1 MKILL
6 ITPCDLPVPA
16 VCGGAVASLMESIL
30 KENEKKK
37 KLDITVVSSWN
48 EKAERKSAEY
58 RHSQFIWLKINS
70 LCKMADN
77 LAGKIFKLLGKSGKD
92 YIRKL
97 YVISKIKKILS
108 ENDYDAVVVQNSGYL
123 LKAFREK
130 SLAEKYKDKIYYHL
144 HNDIPVNAD
153 DEVLKH
159 VKFILISRYLMK
171 NVALKCGKDA
181 EKRCC
186 IVKNGINCQK
196 FRKELSSEEEL
207 EIRNKLSI
215 SSDKKIIVFVGRIVE
230 YKGIRE
236 VLEAISEMNDK
247 SVVLLIIGSTNFGAS
262 DKSEF
267 EASIQKKCEELGEQV
282 RFTGF
287 IHNDEV
293 WKYYK
298 LGDMAVLPSTW
309 QEPAGLTM
317 IEAASA
323 GLPVVTTNSGG
334 IPEYLNSEHAI
345 FLDVNAELTKNI
357 KASVEKILSDELE
370 WKKTGMKASEY
381 VMGNFSESAFYDS
394 FTDALNGNC

>member
-159 VKFILISRYLMK
+159 AKFILISRYLMK
-171 NVALKCGKDA
+171 NVVLKCGKDA

-186 IVKNGINCQK
+186 IVKNGIDCQK
-196 FRKELSSEEEL
+196 FRKELSSQEEL
-207 EIRNKLSI
+207 EIRDKLSI

-381 VMGNFSESAFYDS
+381 VMENFSESAFYDS